1 MLLVVSTRFEIAVF
15 IGTLSN
21 IKLYIESWIH
31 KSIGGTDQM
40 VSPFYSVAM
49 NHTTYL
55 PFSITIVYDT
65 ICL

>member
-1 MLLVVSTRFEIAVF
+1 MLLVVSTRFEIVVF
-15 IGTLSN
+15 IPTLSN
-21 IKLYIESWIH
+21 IIFHTESWIH

-49 NHTTYL
+49 NHTIYL
-55 PFSITIVYDT
+55 PFSITIVHDT